1 MEIRRFTNNKL
12 IKTKKIIFI
21 NIINKMEDIRIFI
34 VLFLALLFL
43 CRISKEGFED
53 IEVEKDSETEN
64 DGSPK
69 DVGGDK
75 LPPPPPPPSPPSH
88 GLANMKKEL
97 NGWDKRRIFSSPSAP
112 NFGSLLEL
120 KEVQHLNR
128 MFSQRNNNGN
138 VPKMPVDSQMP
149 SLSEGSTVPN
159 KVVPSLM
166 EEQPSPPPMGGGAPL
181 ELHMVYADWCGHS
194 QNALSDFEKLV
205 DRNDVKTSSGR
216 SVKFVLTE
224 EKSDGMEEFKG
235 KVKGFPTYMVKDG
248 SDLKPIDVGDRSESS
263 IVKAAEKL

>member
-1 MEIRRFTNNKL
+1 
-12 IKTKKIIFI
+12 
-21 NIINKMEDIRIFI
+21 MED
-34 VLFLALLFL
+34 APK
-43 CRISKEGFED
+43 KELGN
-53 IEVEKDSETEN
+53 VA
-64 DGSPK
+64 
-69 DVGGDK
+69 
-75 LPPPPPPPSPPSH
+75 PPPPGPVVP
-88 GLANMKKEL
+88 NMNKEIS
-97 NGWDKRRIFSSPSAP
+97 GWDKRRVFSSPTAP
-112 NFGSLLEL
+112 NFGSLLNL

-128 MFSQRNNNGN
+128 MFSQRNTDGN

-159 KVVPSLM
+159 KVEAPSM
-166 EEQPSPPPMGGGAPL
+166 VEQPSPPMGGNKKMGGAQPI

-194 QNALSDFEKLV
+194 QNALGDFEKLV
-205 DRNDVKTSSGR
+205 DRTDVKTSSGR

>member
-1 MEIRRFTNNKL
+1 
-12 IKTKKIIFI
+12 
-21 NIINKMEDIRIFI
+21 MEDIRIFI

-43 CRISKEGFED
+43 CRVSKEGFEG
-53 IEVEKDSETEN
+53 IEVEKDIETEN
-64 DGSPK
+64 EGSPK
-69 DVGGDK
+69 DVGDAK
-75 LPPPPPPPSPPSH
+75 LPPPPPPPSH

-97 NGWDKRRIFSSPSAP
+97 NGWDKRRVFSSPTAP

-166 EEQPSPPPMGGGAPL
+166 EDQPSPPPMGGNKKMGGGEPL

-248 SDLKPIDVGDRSESS
+248 GDLKPIDVGDRSESS
-263 IVKAAEKL
+263 IVKAAKKL